1 MEATRQADKKSECGY
16 WIRRILRQEGMGEMS
31 DHIEYEEISA
41 DEVDRIV
48 GELNR
53 LMESTDSTNIRA
65 MIADAANEI
74 LSLVYEEDELD
85 SQAA

>member
-1 MEATRQADKKSECGY
+1 
-16 WIRRILRQEGMGEMS
+16 MS